1 MLTDD
6 QRARLRLLA
15 HSSFYPDILALLEDF
30 RASASLDLESAVD
43 HVKVYRSQGSVMAF
57 DLVANEMHRLRTAPP
72 TEADKQNSN
81 LEAQELYG

>member
-1 MLTDD
+1 MTAE
-6 QRARLRLLA
+6 QQARLRLLA

-30 RASASLDLESAVD
+30 RASASSDLEGTIEMP
-43 HVKVYRSQGSVMAF
+43 KVYRAQGSILAL